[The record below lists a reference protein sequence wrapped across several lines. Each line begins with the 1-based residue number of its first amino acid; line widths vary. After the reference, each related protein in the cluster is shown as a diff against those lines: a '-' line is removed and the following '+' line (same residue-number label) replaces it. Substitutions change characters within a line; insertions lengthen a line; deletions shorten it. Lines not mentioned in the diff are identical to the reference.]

1 MFEFDRSILVYNI
14 AFTEYMKLENCYLD
28 IILKK
33 QILIDMLFKTIDSH
47 IHYDGYYPKD

>member
-1 MFEFDRSILVYNI
+1 M
-14 AFTEYMKLENCYLD
+14 D

-47 IHYDGYYPKD
+47 IHYDGYYPKKKKIQKISSVGKELELLVTVGGIVK

>member
-1 MFEFDRSILVYNI
+1 
-14 AFTEYMKLENCYLD
+14 MKLENCYLD